1 MKKVKWFVWVNHYLL
16 FKVVAQEIQF
26 WWPCSEGL
34 WGKHLRAMGM
44 SLEIMMVISRVK
56 NIPLLANL
64 AGIKSGDYK
73 QWLTCCAG
81 TMPGCYGITDEGAC
95 GLKKEGWSWVS
106 HIKVRFSGE
115 MVSKTKRM
123 SLPVKRG
130 WRHIC
135 FCALDSYLWCTNSPV
150 KNNWKGQ
157 ITNQTVDQ
165 AETETAV

>member
-1 MKKVKWFVWVNHYLL
+1 MGETPK
-16 FKVVAQEIQF
+16 
-26 WWPCSEGL
+26 
-34 WGKHLRAMGM
+34 RAMGV
-44 SLEIMMVISRVK
+44 SLEIVMVTSRVK

-64 AGIKSGDYK
+64 AGIKSGNYK
-73 QWLTCCAG
+73 QWFTCCAG

-95 GLKKEGWSWVS
+95 EVKKEGWSWVS

-150 KNNWKGQ
+150 KNNWKG
-157 ITNQTVDQ
+157 
-165 AETETAV
+165 

>member
-1 MKKVKWFVWVNHYLL
+1 
-16 FKVVAQEIQF
+16 
-26 WWPCSEGL
+26 
-34 WGKHLRAMGM
+34 M

-95 GLKKEGWSWVS
+95 GLKKEGWRWVS

-115 MVSKTKRM
+115 MASKTKRM

-130 WRHIC
+130 GGTSAFVR
-135 FCALDSYLWCTNSPV
+135 
-150 KNNWKGQ
+150 
-157 ITNQTVDQ
+157 
-165 AETETAV
+165 